1 MKIQPSSEGVAVI
14 GMSCRLPGNI
24 STPEAY
30 WELLKNKVDAI
41 EDIPKERWDFGQFY
55 DPEKNTKGKMYTR
68 QGGFLRDV
76 EMFDN
81 VFFKISPLETESLD
95 PQVRIML
102 ELSYE
107 AFEHAG
113 IDTTKLAGSLTGVF
127 IGLTIV
133 DYIEKD
139 IRSNNPAAINAYS
152 VMGTQMSSA
161 SGRISYA
168 YGLEGPSISLDTAC
182 SSSLTTVHLACQSL
196 LSGETDLALAGGVNL
211 ILSPKYHVAFCEL
224 GALADDCRSKSFD
237 ASANGFVRSEGAGLV
252 LLKRLE
258 DARRDNDNILAVICG
273 SGVTNDGA
281 SKGYTVPKMEAQAK
295 AIQIAMKMAGV
306 GPDDIGYYETHGTG
320 TSVGDPIEME
330 GIVSVFKNRKAPS
343 KLYAGSSKTNIGHCE
358 SAAGIAG
365 LLKSILA
372 LRHNLIPPNLHFNV
386 PNPAIKWDEIPVAVP
401 TEAVDWSPSESP
413 RYACV
418 SAFGLSGTN
427 VNIILREG
435 ESSTLPNESNIE
447 KEIFV
452 LPVSAASP
460 TALKKL
466 ARSYA
471 DLLSASEGDKWK
483 EICIAASVHRSH
495 LGCRY
500 ITSGSSC
507 QQIVDDIEAT
517 LSDDKIIFNNVSQKK
532 IVFVFPGQGAQWIG
546 MGRELMEKESAFRA
560 KMIECDEALSH
571 YTTWSLLT
579 EIKKD
584 SPDNRFQEVDVIQPI
599 LFAIEVSL
607 ACLWQSWGLTP
618 DVVLGHSMGEV
629 AAAHIAG
636 VLSLQDAAAIICKR
650 SALAKTTSGEGSMAL
665 IELSYEDALK
675 LIQGHEDDIA
685 IGACNGP
692 RSTVISGSFE
702 QVDKILTKLNEEG
715 VFNKRINVDY
725 ASHSPQMDKLKTP
738 LLKQL
743 HNIQPR
749 KGIIPIYSTVFNKLI
764 DGDEMGA
771 LYWSDNLRKSV
782 LFAQA
787 VEALLNADDCIFIE
801 VSPHPILLQ
810 LVDQAIEYYEKTS
823 SCSVFSTKRDTAEQD
838 ALLNNFKYA
847 YQSGASIDWTKY
859 YQRSRVQHH
868 HLPMYPW
875 QRDRFWI
882 DSVETSR
889 VNTNTGSSHPCL
901 YKETKF
907 ADDKKIILWE
917 GILDVNAHRFLQ
929 DHKVKDT
936 VIFPA
941 AGYIDLILASI
952 KKSYGTGY
960 HKIRNINYLQPITLD
975 LRPRN
980 IQIIFKKQRTNSIA
994 FEIFSAFEND
1004 TNSEWELNCNGDVL
1018 LFTEAPDI
1026 IKNTDLT
1033 RVSDYPRHYT
1043 RNEHYA
1049 LMNSGGV
1056 QYGERFQAV
1065 DEVWATDGNV
1075 LGKIVVPD
1083 KIKDFT
1089 AAYQIHPAL
1098 LDACFQVSVASMNL
1112 QQHTGE
1118 AYLPYSIG
1126 SFYIKPGITV
1136 DRILWVS
1143 VQNSNNEQSTGDIYS
1158 RNIEVFDEEQ
1168 NLIISI
1174 SDFKFK
1180 KLKEQDDHLL
1190 QDAYYKFKWNLVTQE
1205 LPTVSLPR
1213 TILIFEEADQFTS
1226 TFQLAPANQP
1236 IVVVR
1241 IRPGD
1246 EFSISYGKIPEV
1258 VLQPKKKEQ
1267 FTRLLNELIQRNIRY
1282 TDVLFAWGHNINTM
1296 EAYQQQSFEID
1307 FVYLI
1312 QALNEKNQETFKS
1325 LTLVTAGVH
1334 QVLPDE
1340 HVNSFNAPLLG
1351 IARVAAHEHPEF
1363 NCRRIDLSLDALV
1376 EPGIIRNLFLNEST
1390 EREIAIRGNELYV
1403 PRFERLDT
1411 SAIADKS
1418 KQQKKKIPVGNET
1431 AYRFVTEEPG
1441 ILDNIYAKEVVR
1453 EMPGDDEIEVE
1464 VKAVGLN
1471 FMNVMSAL
1479 GIYPGCP
1486 KGFRCLGVEF
1496 SGIVKT
1502 IGSDVKTLAVGD
1514 HVIGL
1519 SPVDDCLGKFIICK
1533 ALNAVKIP
1541 KQLDFTDAATLGVAY
1556 GTAYGCLVLH
1566 ANLKKGERVLIHS
1579 ATGGVGLAA
1588 IEVARHIGAEI
1599 YATAGSEEKRRLL
1612 REMGVK
1618 YVMDSHS
1625 LDFVEEIKK
1634 YTNNEGIDVVL
1645 NSLAGEA
1652 MFQSMK
1658 LLRGFG
1664 RFLEIGKKD
1673 IYENN
1678 NLKMDIFK
1686 QSITYT
1692 FFDLHKIL
1700 NERPELT
1707 HEHLTAVLEQVKQGH
1722 YKIIQ
1727 KTMFDAAHVLDG
1739 FDLMTRGQ
1747 HVGKI
1752 VFDMKTDGLMIEPM
1766 DKLFNEKETYLI
1778 TGGMG
1783 GLGFGLAEWMC
1794 SKGARHIVLVGRNLP
1809 DKKREQDIEA
1819 LRAKD
1824 KNIIVATADVSN
1836 RAQVEELIT
1845 KIRTSM
1851 PPLAGVFHA
1860 AGSLSDSSLANL
1872 NHELYNAPIGSKIY
1886 GGWNLHTATA
1896 DDNLKYFVLFSSAA
1910 SPLGSIGQGNY
1921 VAGNAF
1927 LDSLSKERQASGKP
1941 VTCINWGPI
1950 AEIGL
1955 AAQDDIRGK
1964 RLHKEGITS
1973 LTQKEY
1979 TAAFEFV
1986 LTNKLTDV
1994 SILHLNYDKWV
2005 DHNPTYA
2012 IDSLLSDLASKTEIA
2027 AENSFVQELKACTSA
2042 DQAAVMMQIA
2052 VKEILGSILKSSPGK
2067 IDIDLPFANLGL
2079 DSLMAIQLRN
2089 KLQKLTGLQI
2099 SVTVFW
2105 NYSKVRMLS
2114 DFLLKELGITKSAQ
2128 ETLSE
2133 NVNSSADWL
2142 IDNMSEDE
2150 VLSELDMEL
2159 GTISINEKA

>member
-1 MKIQPSSEGVAVI
+1 MRILPAPGDIAVI

-76 EMFDN
+76 EKFDN

-95 PQVRIML
+95 PQVRIIL

-113 IDTTKLAGSLTGVF
+113 IDTGKLAGSSTGVF

-152 VMGTQMSSA
+152 VMGTQTSSA

-196 LSGETDLALAGGVNL
+196 LTGESNLAVAGGVNL

-224 GALADDCRSKSFD
+224 GALADDCRSKAFD

-252 LLKRLE
+252 ILKRLE
-258 DARRDNDNILAVICG
+258 DARRDKDNILAVICG
-273 SGVTNDGA
+273 SGITNDGA

-295 AIQIAMKMAGV
+295 AIHIALNMAGV
-306 GPDDIGYYETHGTG
+306 EPDDIGYYETHGTG

-330 GIVSVFKNRKAPS
+330 GIVSVFKDRKIPS
-343 KLYAGSSKTNIGHCE
+343 KLYAGSAKTNIGHCE

-365 LLKSILA
+365 LQKCILA
-372 LRHNLIPPNLHFNV
+372 LQHKLIPPNLHFNV
-386 PNPAIKWDEIPVAVP
+386 PNPAIKWDTIPVAVP
-401 TEAVDWSPSESP
+401 TEAIDWSSSDHP
-413 RYACV
+413 RYASV

-427 VNIILREG
+427 VTIIVREG
-435 ESSTLPNESNIE
+435 EKSATTDELNIE
-447 KEIFV
+447 REIFM
-452 LPVSAASP
+452 LPVSAATT
-460 TALKKL
+460 TAVHKL

-483 EICIAASVHRSH
+483 EICVAAALHRSH

-500 ITSGSSC
+500 IASGSSR
-507 QQIVDDIEAT
+507 QQIIDNIEAS
-517 LSDDKIIFNNVSQKK
+517 LQNDKHIFNNVSKK
-532 IVFVFPGQGAQWIG
+532 KVVFVFPGQGAQWIG
-546 MGRELMEKESAFRA
+546 MGRELMEKENAFRA
-560 KMIECDEALSH
+560 KMIECDKAISQ

-584 SPDNRFQEVDVIQPI
+584 GADNRFHEVDVIQPV
-599 LFAIEVSL
+599 LFAVYVSL
-607 ACLWQSWGLTP
+607 ASLWQSWGITP
-618 DVVLGHSMGEV
+618 DVVLGHSLGEV

-636 VLSLQDAAAIICKR
+636 VLSIEDAAAIICKR

-665 IELSYEDALK
+665 TELSYEDALK
-675 LIQGHEDDIA
+675 RIRGYEDEIA

-692 RSTVISGSFE
+692 LSTVISGSAGPI
-702 QVDKILTKLNEEG
+702 DKILAKLNEEG
-715 VFNKRINVDY
+715 VFNKLINVDY
-725 ASHSPQMDKLKTP
+725 ASHSPHMDKLKDQ

-743 HNIQPR
+743 HNIQPV
-749 KGIIPIYSTVFNKLI
+749 KGTIPIYSTVVNKII
-764 DGDEMGA
+764 DGDEMDA
-771 LYWSDNLRKSV
+771 QYWSDNLRKTV

-787 VEALLNADDCIFIE
+787 IETLLNAGDCVFIE

-810 LVDQAIEYYEKTS
+810 LVDQAIEYYNKPS
-823 SCSVFSTKRDTAEQD
+823 SCSVFSTKREIAEQEVMLD
-838 ALLNNFKYA
+838 NFKYA
-847 YQSGASIDWTKY
+847 YQAGATIDWAKY
-859 YQRSRVQHH
+859 YKRSRVPHH
-868 HLPMYPW
+868 YLPFYPW

-882 DSVETSR
+882 DSTVTSHI
-889 VNTNTGSSHPCL
+889 NNNTGNGHPFL

-907 ADDKKIILWE
+907 ADDKKNILWE
-917 GILDVNAHRFLQ
+917 GAIDLNTHRFLA
-929 DHKVKDT
+929 DHKVKGT

-952 KKSYGTGY
+952 KKSYGTGL

-975 LRPRN
+975 LRPKN
-980 IQIIFKKQRTNSIA
+980 IQIIFKKQRTHSIL
-994 FEIFSAFEND
+994 FEIFSAFDNE
-1004 TNSEWELNCNGDVL
+1004 TNPEWELNCSGDVL
-1018 LFTEAPDI
+1018 LFTDASDL
-1026 IKNTDLT
+1026 IKSIDLT
-1033 RVSDYPRHYT
+1033 GISDYPRHFT
-1043 RNEHYA
+1043 RNEHYT
-1049 LMNSGGV
+1049 LMTSGGV

-1065 DEVWATDGNV
+1065 DEVWATQGNAI
-1075 LGKIVVPD
+1075 GKIVVPD

-1089 AAYQIHPAL
+1089 GAYQFHPAL
-1098 LDACFQVSVASMNL
+1098 LDACFQVCVASMNL
-1112 QQHTGE
+1112 QQHDEE

-1126 SFYIKPGITV
+1126 SFYIEPGSTINGN
-1136 DRILWVS
+1136 LWVN
-1143 VQNSNNEQSTGDIYS
+1143 VRNSDNESSAGDIYS
-1158 RNIEVFDEEQ
+1158 RNIEVYDEEQ
-1168 NLIISI
+1168 KIIASI
-1174 SDFKFK
+1174 TDFKFK
-1180 KLKEQDDHLL
+1180 KLKDQDDHLL
-1190 QDAYYKFKWNLVTQE
+1190 QDAYYKFKWNLVTPE
-1205 LPTVSLPR
+1205 PPIPLPR
-1213 TILIFEEADQFTS
+1213 TILIFEETDQLTS
-1226 TFQLAPANQP
+1226 AFQTFEWNQP
-1236 IVVVR
+1236 VVVVR

-1246 EFSISYGKIPEV
+1246 EFSIIDGKITEV
-1258 VLQPKKKEQ
+1258 VIQPKKKEQ
-1267 FTRLLNELIQRNIRY
+1267 LIRLLNELVRRNIRY
-1282 TDVLFAWGHNINTM
+1282 SDILFAWGLTTKTM
-1296 EAYQQQSFEID
+1296 EVYQHQNFEMD

-1312 QALNEKNQETFKS
+1312 QALNEKNQETFKR

-1334 QVLPDE
+1334 QVLEGE
-1340 HVNSFNAPLLG
+1340 HVNAFNAPLLG

-1363 NCRRIDLSLDALV
+1363 NCRRIDLSLDRFV
-1376 EPGIIRNLFLNEST
+1376 EPGILCNLFLNGSA
-1390 EREIAIRGNELYV
+1390 EREFAIRGDKLYV
-1403 PRFERLDT
+1403 PRLERVDT
-1411 SAIADKS
+1411 SGIAEQS
-1418 KQQKKKIPVGNET
+1418 KKQKKKIPAGNYT
-1431 AYRFVTEEPG
+1431 PYRFVTDEPG
-1441 ILDNIYAKEVVR
+1441 VLENIYAKEIVR
-1453 EMPGDDEIEVE
+1453 HMPVDDEIEVE

-1496 SGIVKT
+1496 SGIVRN
-1502 IGSDVKTLAVGD
+1502 IGKKVTTLAIGD

-1519 SPVDDCLGKFIICK
+1519 SPVDDCLGKYIICNI
-1533 ALNAVKIP
+1533 LNAIKIP

-1556 GTAYGCLVLH
+1556 GTAYGCLVVH
-1566 ANLKKGERVLIHS
+1566 ANLKKDERVLIHS

-1588 IEVARHIGAEI
+1588 IEVARHAGAEI

-1612 REMGVK
+1612 REMGIK

-1625 LDFVEEIKK
+1625 LDFVEEIRK

-1707 HEHLTAVLEQVKQGH
+1707 HKHLNAVLDHFSQGH
-1722 YKIIQ
+1722 YKIIP
-1727 KTMFDAAHVLDG
+1727 KKVFDASHVLDG

-1766 DKLFNEKETYLI
+1766 DKLFNENETYLI

-1783 GLGFGLAEWMC
+1783 GLGFALAEWMC
-1794 SKGARHIVLVGRNLP
+1794 SKGASHIVLAGRNLP
-1809 DKKREQDIEA
+1809 DKKREQDIEV
-1819 LRAKD
+1819 LRDKD
-1824 KNIIVATADVSN
+1824 KNIVIETADISN
-1836 RAQVEELIT
+1836 IAQVEKLLS
-1845 KIRTSM
+1845 KIRSSM

-1872 NHELYNAPIGSKIY
+1872 SHEQYDAPVGSKIY
-1886 GGWNLHTATA
+1886 GSWNLHSATA
-1896 DDNLKYFVLFSSAA
+1896 GDNLKYFVLFSSAA
-1910 SPLGSIGQGNY
+1910 SPLGSIGQANY

-1927 LDSLSKERQASGKP
+1927 LDSLSKERQATGKP

-1955 AAQDDIRGK
+1955 AAQDEIRGK

-1973 LTQKEY
+1973 LTQSEY
-1979 TAAFEFV
+1979 IAALEFV

-2012 IDSLLSDLASKTEIA
+2012 IDSLLSELADKTETA
-2027 AENSFVQELKACTSA
+2027 AENSFVQELKACISA
-2042 DQAAVMMQIA
+2042 DQAALMMQTA
-2052 VKEILGSILKSSPGK
+2052 VKEILASILKSSPEK

-2114 DFLLKELGITKSAQ
+2114 DFLLKELGITKPAQ
-2128 ETLSE
+2128 ETISE
-2133 NVNSSADWL
+2133 NANGLGEWH

-2150 VLSELDMEL
+2150 VLSQLDLELSN
-2159 GTISINEKA
+2159 ISIDEKA